1 MSTPPP
7 PPTAPTLEAERLIN
21 ELWKKTEKEIDDIEP
36 RKLNWKQQSLPLARI
51 KKIMKCDEAVLV
63 ELEREQAAA
72 AGRTST
78 TPTPATNQRFM
89 IAGEAPILLSKAS
102 EMMVRELTV
111 RAWRH
116 TEKNRRRTL
125 QKQDVYAAVTESDV
139 YDFLIDI
146 VPRVPMPTSGKQHHH
161 GGISFVEQQQQQQH
175 PNSMSVAA
183 ATAGAVANPGS
194 VDFHQI
200 QYNLLLQQQ
209 QQQQNQAQAQ
219 VTDSIT
225 SQTELQQ
232 RQMMMY
238 MPQMQA
244 HMQQPQ
250 MQTMNQ
256 QQQQQQLQNQQSQL
270 MQGQQNQDMATRASP
285 GKSMNL

>member
-1 MSTPPP
+1 MSSPPP
-7 PPTAPTLEAERLIN
+7 PPPAPTMEAERLIN
-21 ELWKKTEKEIDDIEP
+21 ELWKKTDKDIDDIEP

-51 KKIMKCDEAVLV
+51 KKIMKSDEAVLV

-102 EMMVRELTV
+102 EMMVKELTV

-125 QKQDVYAAVTESDV
+125 QKQDVHAAVTESDV

-146 VPRVPMPTSGKQHHH
+146 VPRVPMPASGKQHHH
-161 GGISFVEQQQQQQH
+161 GGISFVEQQQQQH
-175 PNSMSVAA
+175 PNAMSAA
-183 ATAGAVANPGS
+183 AAAAVANTGS
-194 VDFHQI
+194 VDFHQM
-200 QYNLLLQQQ
+200 QYNMLLQ

-219 VTDSIT
+219 AQVADSIT
-225 SQTELQQ
+225 SQTQQ

-244 HMQQPQ
+244 HMQQ
-250 MQTMNQ
+250 Q
-256 QQQQQQLQNQQSQL
+256 QQQQSQPLQNQGIPIQNQQPQL
-270 MQGQQNQDMATRASP
+270 MQGSQNQDMARNSP
-285 GKSMNL
+285 GKTML